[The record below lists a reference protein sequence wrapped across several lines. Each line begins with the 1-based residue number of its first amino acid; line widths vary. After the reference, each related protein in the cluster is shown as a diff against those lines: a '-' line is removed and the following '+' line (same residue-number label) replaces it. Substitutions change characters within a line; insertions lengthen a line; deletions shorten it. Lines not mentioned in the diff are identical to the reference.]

1 MKRLIRAVSDVLAAL
16 CLLILGAC
24 VYVGQTTP
32 DAMNVSTRSPVCCD
46 NLYSLSFPD
55 STFADGTGKYTETT
69 AQMKLLD
76 IIPVKDVKVTLSER
90 QSVITGGQPF
100 GIRLYTEG
108 LIISRISSVQT
119 SGGKI
124 TPADDAGLKC
134 GDVILQANGNE
145 LKTNE
150 QLLQLCH
157 ESKGDPVLLHCIRD
171 GKSFNTSITPVKDS
185 SQGTYRLGIW
195 VRDSCAGIGTITFI
209 DPMTKCFAGLGHGI
223 YDGESGSLMPLA
235 DGDIVPADIISVDK
249 GAGGRPG
256 SLSGCFITGE
266 PLGVLSANTECGLY
280 GSYNKAASGE
290 KTEIAFRQEV
300 MRGSAVI
307 LSTVE
312 GSTPKAYDIEIEN
325 ISYDTGSPSKNM
337 VIRITD
343 KELIKKTG
351 GIVKGMSG
359 SPILQNGRLV
369 GAVTHVFIDDPTHGY
384 GVFAENMAE
393 ECNKTVQNLAA

>member
-1 MKRLIRAVSDVLAAL
+1 M
-16 CLLILGAC
+16 
-24 VYVGQTTP
+24 
-32 DAMNVSTRSPVCCD
+32 
-46 NLYSLSFPD
+46 
-55 STFADGTGKYTETT
+55 
-69 AQMKLLD
+69 
-76 IIPVKDVKVTLSER
+76 
-90 QSVITGGQPF
+90 
-100 GIRLYTEG
+100 
-108 LIISRISSVQT
+108 
-119 SGGKI
+119 
-124 TPADDAGLKC
+124 
-134 GDVILQANGNE
+134 
-145 LKTNE
+145 
-150 QLLQLCH
+150 
-157 ESKGDPVLLHCIRD
+157 LHCIRD